1 MDTFQITCKIH
12 DSQERVVEVGIG
24 SKRYSVI
31 TIWNWIVSG
40 TYALLTMDARGN
52 KATVK
57 ARTSSTGRK
66 YLTTNPDGITENNLD
81 ELPRCV

>member
-12 DSQERVVEVGIG
+12 DNQERVVEVGIN
-24 SKRYSVI
+24 SKRYPI
-31 TIWNWIVSG
+31 TTIWNWIDSG
-40 TYALLTMDARGN
+40 TNAFFTMDTRGN